1 MNYIVRIPQF
11 EGPFDLLLDLVDRQR
26 IPITEIKIAQIA
38 EDYLDAIRK
47 LRDLD
52 IALAGDFIRMASTLL
67 HLKSKS
73 LLPSARDEEL
83 GYLFEEPMDDGMDYV
98 FDSED
103 ELKSRL
109 LAFRVYRD
117 AAARLAGYEAARRAC
132 LQRTESPTVIHRFE
146 PMGREEFLRIVAEIL
161 PQLVQKPEE
170 VRTIYLDEISV
181 EEKMDFIL
189 DWLAEGDRLSR
200 FSALLEKRENRAEV
214 VATFLAILEL
224 TRLCRIKLKQK
235 KLFDDIEIQ
244 LEVAA

>member
-11 EGPFDLLLDLVDRQR
+11 EGPFDLLLDLVDKQR

-38 EDYLDAIRK
+38 EDYLVAIRRLK
-47 LRDLD
+47 DLD
-52 IALAGDFIRMASTLL
+52 IAIAGDFIRMASTLL

-73 LLPSARDEEL
+73 LIPSQDEER
-83 GYLFEEPMDDGMDYV
+83 GFLFEEPMDDGMDYV

-109 LAFRVYRD
+109 LAFKVYRD
-117 AAARLAGYEAARRAC
+117 AAQRLAGYEAARRAC
-132 LQRTESPTVIHRFE
+132 LQRPDTPTVIHRFE

-161 PQLVQKPEE
+161 PQVAVKPEE
-170 VRTIYLDEISV
+170 IRTIYLDEISV

-189 DWLAEGDRLSR
+189 EWLADGERLAR
-200 FSALLEKRENRAEV
+200 FSVLLEKRENRSEI

-224 TRLCRIKLKQK
+224 TRMRRIKLKQK
-235 KLFDDIEIQ
+235 SLFEDIEIK